1 VSDDLTRRSLIGAAS
16 VVGVSSVVFG
26 GLPKAALAQTASKDG
41 YKTMKN
47 DVTFDSAG
55 IRIVG
60 NLYIPE
66 GAAAGRRPAIVVSH
80 PASGVKEQTAGLYA
94 RHLAEQGFITLAFDA
109 ACNGESGGDPRGLED
124 PAHRIEDI
132 KSAISF
138 MSVRDDVDPERIG
151 LLGICASGGYV
162 IPAAATDHRIKAV
175 ATVSGVDVGKFFRNG
190 YNGKQDPAVLQAMLD
205 SAAKARTADARGEG
219 PQSFPIFPASEAA
232 ARALGQ
238 YVYEGWEYYCTP
250 RAKHPRSAKQMPW
263 ISVDKMAASD
273 GFTFIN
279 MIAPR
284 PLLMIVGTKADT
296 KWIAEEAFPRAEEP
310 KELFWIEGAS
320 HVDLYDK
327 LQYVTP
333 AVARLGDFYRQNL
346 VA

>member
-1 VSDDLTRRSLIGAAS
+1 MRTDVTRRSLISAAS
-16 VVGVSSVVFG
+16 VVGVSAVVLG
-26 GLPKAALAQTASKDG
+26 MHPRVAQAQTANKDG
-41 YKTMKN
+41 YKAMKT

-55 IRIVG
+55 IPIAG

-66 GAAAGRRPAIVVSH
+66 DVAAGRRPAIVVSH

-109 ACNGESGGDPRGLED
+109 AYNGESGGEPRGLED

-138 MSVRDDVDPERIG
+138 LSVRDDVDPERIG

-162 IPAAATDHRIKAV
+162 IPVAATDHRIKAV
-175 ATVSGVDVGKFFRNG
+175 ATVSGVDVGKFFRHG
-190 YNGKQDPAVLQAMLD
+190 YNGTQDPAVLQSMLD
-205 SAAKARTADARGEG
+205 NAAKARTAQARGDAY
-219 PQSFPIFPASEAA
+219 QSFPIFPESEAA

-250 RAKHPRSAKQMPW
+250 RGQNPRSAKQMPW

-273 GFTFIN
+273 GLSFID

-296 KWIAEEAFPRAEEP
+296 KWIAEEAFPRAKEP

-327 LQYVTP
+327 PQYVTP

-346 VA
+346 AA